1 MRNFNNII
9 VSENESVATLTF
21 NRPHLLNAMNS
32 EMMDEII
39 DALKVI
45 RENENIRVAVI
56 TGEGRAFMA
65 GADIKE
71 YAVQTSEQFKAFQSK
86 GKELYQLI
94 EEADIP
100 FIAAVNGVALGGGF
114 EIALACDFI
123 IAGDSAKMG
132 LPEVHLAL
140 IPGGGGTQRLL
151 QKTGMNRVKE
161 MLMLG
166 NTYTAMQMFEW
177 GVVNKVIADSELN
190 KAVNEIADKLK
201 RRPAQSLKAI
211 KVLLQPNAVEQ
222 PFSQRID
229 KEGLEVFNLFYSP
242 QAQDLINKFV
252 SKNK

>member
-1 MRNFNNII
+1 MKNFKTIL

-21 NRPHLLNAMNS
+21 NRPHLLNAMNR

-39 DALKVI
+39 DALELI
-45 RENENIRVAVI
+45 TDNENIRVAII

-71 YAVQTSEQFKAFQSK
+71 YAVQTGEQFKAFQNK
-86 GKELYQLI
+86 GKELYRLI
-94 EEADIP
+94 EEANIP

-114 EIALACDFI
+114 EIALACDMI
-123 IAGDSAKMG
+123 IAAESAKMG
-132 LPEVHLAL
+132 LPEVHLGL
-140 IPGGGGTQRLL
+140 IPGGGGTQRLM
-151 QKTGMNRVKE
+151 QKIGMNRVKE

-166 NTYTAMQMFEW
+166 SACTASQMLDW
-177 GVVNKVIADSELN
+177 GVVNKVATDNEL
-190 KAVNEIADKLK
+190 KIAVNEIADKLK

-211 KVLLQPNAVEQ
+211 KRLLQPNAVEQ

-229 KEGLEVFNLFYSP
+229 QEGTEVFNLFYSP
-242 QAQDLINKFV
+242 LAQELINQFV

>member
-21 NRPHLLNAMNS
+21 NRPHLLNAMNR

-39 DALKVI
+39 DALEMI

-71 YAVQTSEQFKAFQSK
+71 YAVQTSEQFKAFQNK
-86 GKELYQLI
+86 GKELYRLI
-94 EEADIP
+94 EESNIP

-123 IAGDSAKMG
+123 IAADSAKMG

-151 QKTGMNRVKE
+151 QKIGMNRVKE

-166 NTYTAMQMFEW
+166 NAYTAMQMFEW
-177 GVVNKVIADSELN
+177 GVVNKIIADNELS

-211 KVLLQPNAVEQ
+211 KGLLQPNAVEQ
-222 PFSQRID
+222 PFSKRID
-229 KEGLEVFNLFYSP
+229 KEGLEVFNLFYSQ
-242 QAQDLINKFV
+242 QAQNLINQFV

>member
-1 MRNFNNII
+1 MKSFKNIL
-9 VSENESVATLTF
+9 VSENASVATLTF
-21 NRPHLLNAMNS
+21 NRPHLLNAMNR

-39 DALKVI
+39 DALKLI
-45 RENENIRVAVI
+45 TENENIRVAVI

-71 YAVQTSEQFKAFQSK
+71 YAVQTGEEFKAFQNK

-94 EEADIP
+94 EEANIP

-123 IAGDSAKMG
+123 IASDGAKMG
-132 LPEVHLAL
+132 LPEVHLGL

-151 QKTGMNRVKE
+151 QKIGMNRVKE

-166 NTYTAMQMFEW
+166 GSYTANQMQEL
-177 GVVNKVIADSELN
+177 GIVHKVVNDNELVIAVDEMT
-190 KAVNEIADKLK
+190 EKLK

-211 KVLLQPNAVEQ
+211 KQLLKPNAVEQ

-229 KEGLEVFNLFYSP
+229 KEGVEVFNLFYSP
-242 QAQDLINKFV
+242 FAQDLINQFV
-252 SKNK
+252 SRNT